1 MAITGPCCEST
12 MLPAETIRD
21 LVVTDALDI
30 DNLVSFCNDSRII
43 SNDATIGSSI
53 NEGTVVSSAVLA
65 NIVCDVG
72 KFGLTLLR

>member
-1 MAITGPCCEST
+1 M
-12 MLPAETIRD
+12 
-21 LVVTDALDI
+21 DALDV
-30 DNLVSFCNDSRII
+30 DNPVSFCNDLRII